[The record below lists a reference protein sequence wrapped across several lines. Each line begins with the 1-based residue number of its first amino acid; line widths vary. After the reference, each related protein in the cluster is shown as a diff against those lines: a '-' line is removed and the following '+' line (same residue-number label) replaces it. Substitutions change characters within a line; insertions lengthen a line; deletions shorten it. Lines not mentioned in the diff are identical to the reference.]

1 MLEITVV
8 VKLCPFSADTDDDD
22 AKISRIQAFHTRKN
36 AAKTQIIFITKD
48 NLTLKV
54 SFPHCVR
61 VHKIQSSFELLTNQK
76 AVFSH
81 SLIVAL
87 IKSPW

>member
-54 SFPHCVR
+54 NFPHWV
-61 VHKIQSSFELLTNQK
+61 VSSTF
-76 AVFSH
+76 
-81 SLIVAL
+81 
-87 IKSPW
+87 

>member
-54 SFPHCVR
+54 SFPYCVW
-61 VHKIQSSFELLTNQK
+61 VHKIHSNFERLTNQK

-81 SLIVAL
+81 FF
-87 IKSPW
+87 